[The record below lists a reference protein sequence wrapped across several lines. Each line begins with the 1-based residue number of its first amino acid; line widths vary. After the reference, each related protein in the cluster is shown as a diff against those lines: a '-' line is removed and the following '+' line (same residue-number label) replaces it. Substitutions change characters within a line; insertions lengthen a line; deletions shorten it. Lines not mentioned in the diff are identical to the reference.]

1 MSEERIINI
10 ELKITDM
17 EDQVDEMNKTIFRQ
31 QQQID
36 QLIHAFQSMVKRLEA
51 LSEAN
56 EQGSPADD
64 IPPHY

>member
-1 MSEERIINI
+1 MNEERIVNI

-36 QLIHAFQSMVKRLEA
+36 QLIAAIQTMAKRLDAMNEA
-51 LSEAN
+51 R
-56 EQGSPADD
+56 EQSSAADE